1 MPRPFPM
8 KALAKQLLLEGSTYE
23 EVVKVTA
30 LSKKELYRITHTL
43 RNQGHHVDPRG
54 PEKLRSQTLKMMPY
68 GRVGGILDR
77 LTQEE
82 LEALATLSFESW
94 EDAIATIVLNY
105 MNGELKN
112 DND

>member
-1 MPRPFPM
+1 MPRANPM
-8 KALAKQLLLEGSTYE
+8 NARAKAMLLEGCTYE
-23 EVVKVTA
+23 EVAEATA
-30 LSKKELYRITHTL
+30 LSKKEMYRITHTL
-43 RNQGHHVDPRG
+43 RNQGHHVDPRS

-68 GRVGGILDR
+68 GRVGGIIDR

-82 LEALATLSFESW
+82 LDELATLSFESW
-94 EDAIATIVLNY
+94 EDAIATIVLKY

>member
-1 MPRPFPM
+1 MP
-8 KALAKQLLLEGSTYE
+8 KASPTKARAKALLLEGCTYE
-23 EVVKVTA
+23 EVAEATA

-43 RNQGHHVDPRG
+43 RNQGHHVDPRS

-68 GRVGGILDR
+68 GRVSGILDR

-82 LEALATLSFESW
+82 LEQLATLSLESW
-94 EDAIATIVLNY
+94 EDAVATIVLTY
-105 MNGELKN
+105 INGAPNN